1 MLGDPEL
8 VKLKKGDII
17 QLQRRGFFI
26 CDSPYKPISPHSC
39 LESPV
44 VLFFVP
50 DGHAPSVP
58 AAAPKKESSSL
69 PKQQV
74 DGVSLPYFKLP
85 QVVSRRRGTF
95 FTHTP
100 RYLRQPTFVERKEN
114 SLKQLHRPFT
124 LLISFF
130 FLHNLFGRN
139 SRHNSSTESM
149 VRICCLIL
157 FCPITY

>member
-58 AAAPKKESSSL
+58 SAPKTETSL

-74 DGVSLPYFKLP
+74 DGVSLPHFKLP
-85 QVVSRRRGTF
+85 QVESRRRGTSYKF
-95 FTHTP
+95 SLTHT
-100 RYLRQPTFVERKEN
+100 RYFVRQPTFVK
-114 SLKQLHRPFT
+114 
-124 LLISFF
+124 
-130 FLHNLFGRN
+130 
-139 SRHNSSTESM
+139 
-149 VRICCLIL
+149 
-157 FCPITY
+157 